1 MKNKNISCL
10 LLIAMLAGSLL
21 SCGDTTTTEDTTPVT
36 DTTVSTETATDTE
49 TERILPDLPEQD
61 FEGYTFRGLVRGY
74 VSTHWY
80 TRDFYADEMTGE
92 TINDAVYTRNAT
104 LGERYNFEMEQLDGV
119 SLGMEGYVRKTVQAG
134 EDAMDIVIGTCGLSS
149 LVTEGYLVD
158 LTTVPH
164 IDLTKPWYDQNANDS
179 LSISHKLFTTVSDL
193 TVMDKDATW
202 CILFNKPITNDLGLG
217 DFYEMVKEGK
227 WTMDVMLSAMEA
239 ASIDLDGDGSMG
251 AADQWGNTGEQFNVM
266 GYMVGGGA
274 HCFTKDENDL
284 PVVDV
289 LSDRYIAAYEMAH
302 LLNDSPNLCMH
313 AGRFNND
320 WDLIDAAFTEGRALF
335 TFVGMNRVTLF
346 REMEMDFGILPAPKY
361 DESQERYYDVVSS
374 GNATF
379 VSIPKSVSDL
389 DRTGFITEAL
399 AAESLYTLTPAY
411 YDITLKTKMA
421 RDVESAA
428 MLDIIFDSRVF
439 ELGNFYGWGGIYDI
453 PGNQSFA
460 GKTEIVS
467 AVEGKIASTESAMQ
481 KTIDAVLKNAQ

>member
-1 MKNKNISCL
+1 ML
-10 LLIAMLAGSLL
+10 LFALLISSLA
-21 SCGDTTTTEDTTPVT
+21 SCGETADTPETTPLTEPDTVVESATDT
-36 DTTVSTETATDTE
+36 DTTRV
-49 TERILPDLPEQD
+49 LPDLPEQD
-61 FEGYTFRGLVRGY
+61 FEGYTFRGLVRGH
-74 VSTHWY
+74 VSSHWY
-80 TRDFYADEMTGE
+80 TRDFYADEMNGE
-92 TINDAVYTRNAT
+92 TINDAVFTRNAT
-104 LGERYNFEMEQLDGV
+104 LGERYNFEVEQLDGV
-119 SLGMEGYVRKTVQAG
+119 SLGMESYVRKTVQAG
-134 EDAMDIVIGTCGLSS
+134 EDAMDIVVGTSGLAS

-158 LTTVPH
+158 LTEVPY
-164 IDLTKPWYDQNANDS
+164 IDLEKPWYDQNANES

-202 CILFNKPITNDLGLG
+202 CILFNKPITADLGLG
-217 DFYEMVKEGK
+217 DFYEMVQEGS

-239 ASIDLDGDGSMG
+239 ASIDLNGDGTMG
-251 AADQWGNTGEQFNVM
+251 AEDQWGNTGEHFNVM
-266 GYMVGGGA
+266 GFMVGAGA
-274 HCFTKDENDL
+274 HCFDKDENDL

-289 LSDRYIAAYEMAH
+289 LSERYIAAYEKAH

-320 WDLIDAAFTEGRALF
+320 WNLIDAAFTEGRALF

-361 DESQERYYDVVSS
+361 DEAQERYYDVVSS
-374 GNATF
+374 ANATF

-389 DRTGFITEAL
+389 SRTGFITEAM

-421 RDVESAA
+421 RDEESAA

-453 PGNQSFA
+453 PGAQSFA

-467 AVEGKIASTESAMQ
+467 AVEGKIASTETAMQ
-481 KTIDAVLKNAQ
+481 KTIDAVLKNTQ